1 MKYEDDPLVLAKE
14 EMVLQGM
21 VNRLIEIGRCH
32 GVEMSVEKMKEMRIL
47 RQSSPMQIM
56 IETTRGYEI
65 FQQFG

>member
-1 MKYEDDPLVLAKE
+1 
-14 EMVLQGM
+14 M